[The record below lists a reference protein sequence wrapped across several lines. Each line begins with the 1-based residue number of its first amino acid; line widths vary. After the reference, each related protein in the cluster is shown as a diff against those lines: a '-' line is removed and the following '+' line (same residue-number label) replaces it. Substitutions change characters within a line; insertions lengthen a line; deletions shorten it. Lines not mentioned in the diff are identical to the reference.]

1 MQKLS
6 GELKNTPTGTPLALC
21 SVNPKV
27 SREETQSAE
36 DELKNTKLTDNNL
49 EVDLHQQRGVQSLSV
64 SDIVFVLNM
73 RGQPLM
79 PCKHKKAKKLL
90 KEGKAKVVKR
100 KPFTIQLTYATGETK
115 QDITL
120 GIDPGYKNVG
130 FSASTKKQELISGTL
145 ELENG
150 MKKRLDE
157 KRGYRK
163 LRRSRL
169 WHREAR
175 FNNRANT
182 REEGKLKP
190 SVQRR
195 LDTHINLVTRIV
207 KLLPVTRV
215 IIEVANF
222 DIQKI
227 KNSEISGK
235 EYQQG
240 DMFGYKNLQAYII
253 AREHGKCQL
262 CGKDYDGKWNLHH
275 IISRSKGGTDKPDN
289 IALLHEDCH
298 KKLHKENLGNKLK
311 KAKQFKAETF
321 MSTIRWKLV
330 NTLREMLLTE
340 ITFGYLTNMKRNE
353 LELEKTHYNDAF
365 IIAKNNNQERVSPFT
380 VIQKK
385 RNNRCLQTNRQG
397 FKPSI
402 RKQRYS
408 IQPKDIIWVNRKE
421 YLSKGTFGYGNYV
434 YYGEM
439 KKKEYFK
446 IQQIEKVFHNGGL
459 VFGN

>member
-1 MQKLS
+1 MKQKLS
-6 GELKNTPTGTPLALC
+6 GEFKNTPTDAPQVC
-21 SVNPKV
+21 SSVNPKV

-36 DELKNTKLTDNNL
+36 DRQLTDNNL
-49 EVDLHQQRGVQSLSV
+49 EVDLHQQRGVQNLRV

-79 PCKHKKAKKLL
+79 PCRHKKAKKLL
-90 KEGKAKVVKR
+90 KEGKAMVVKR

-115 QDITL
+115 QNITL

-130 FSASTKKQELISGTL
+130 FSALTEKQELIAGTL
-145 ELENG
+145 TLENG

-157 KRGYRK
+157 KRMYRK
-163 LRRSRL
+163 HKRSRL
-169 WHREAR
+169 WYRKPR
-175 FNNRANT
+175 FNNRANA
-182 REEGKLKP
+182 REEGTLKP

-195 LDTHINLVTRIV
+195 LDTHINLVTRIM
-207 KLLPVTRV
+207 KLLPITKV

-227 KNSEISGK
+227 NNPEIQGK

-253 AREHGKCQL
+253 ARENNKCQL

-275 IISRSKGGTDKPDN
+275 IIPRSKGGTDKPNN

-298 KKLHKENLGNKLK
+298 QKLHKENLGKKLK

-330 NTLREMLLTE
+330 NILREIVPVE
-340 ITFGYLTNMKRNE
+340 FTFGYLINTKRNK
-353 LELEKTHYNDAF
+353 LRLEKTHYNDAF
-365 IIAKNNNQERVSPFT
+365 VIAGGKTQNRISFIEI
-380 VIQKK
+380 IQKK
-385 RNNRCLQTNRQG
+385 RNNRCLQCNRRG
-397 FKPSI
+397 YKRGI
-402 RKQRYS
+402 RKQRYK
-408 IQPKDIIWVNRKE
+408 IQPKDIIWVDGKE
-421 YLSKGTFGYGNYV
+421 YISRGIRSLGKVVRYEKDKSR
-434 YYGEM
+434 GE
-439 KKKEYFK
+439 FK
-446 IQQIEKVFHNGGL
+446 TQQIEKYFNTGGF
-459 VFGN
+459 VYY